1 MGFYE
6 DYVYELPKYDLP
18 RDGAMANPVAIYKG
32 TDSLPGSTVQ
42 MGFGVVT
49 KEMTEGFPHF
59 HHSKEEYY
67 MFSGQDIC
75 QFFDFDAEIEMW
87 MGWDPDE
94 MEKFTITKPMLAY
107 TPLGIPWG
115 GS

>member
-18 RDGAMANPVAIYKG
+18 RDGAMANPVAIFKG

-59 HHSKEEYY
+59 HHSKEENNQKINTP
-67 MFSGQDIC
+67 SEHLTLDSV
-75 QFFDFDAEIEMW
+75 QFKSMILVS
-87 MGWDPDE
+87 
-94 MEKFTITKPMLAY
+94 IQ
-107 TPLGIPWG
+107 PLHN
-115 GS
+115 